1 MPNAGLYI
9 VRKRKITLNPAF
21 ETEKDHLLK
30 QVGVLLQTKARA
42 EASRPSGLGL
52 GVKSGKLVAAIQV
65 KGPYTSGS
73 GKSTVVNV
81 QVDQE
86 MAPHAVWQEHGTGIY
101 GPTGEVIRPKTA
113 GGVMAWVQTGRPY
126 VGYAVSARLIKRG
139 KHAMGNQYQQYA
151 KWVKGVKPKHF
162 MQKARQDP
170 TIAKLYREGGKR
182 LAKTLIKVV

>member
-9 VRKRKITLNPAF
+9 VRRKKITLNPAF

-42 EASRPSGLGL
+42 EASKPSGLGL
-52 GVKSGKLVAAIQV
+52 GVKTGKLVAAIQV
-65 KGPYTSGS
+65 KGPYVSES

-86 MAPHAVWQEHGTGIY
+86 MAPHAKWQEHGTGIF
-101 GPTGEVIRPKTA
+101 GPRDAIIRPKTA
-113 GGVMAWVQTGRPY
+113 MVMSWVQTGRPY
-126 VGYAVSARLIKRG
+126 LGHGITANLIKRG
-139 KHAMGNQYQQYA
+139 KHQYQNQYQQYA
-151 KWVKGVKPKHF
+151 KWVRGVKPKHF

-170 TIAKLYREGGKR
+170 TIAALYREGGKR